1 MCSPGCF
8 SLFRGSSLIDDNVLR
23 TYQMKSSEAR
33 HYVQFDQGEDRWLCT
48 LLLQEGYRVEYC
60 AASDALT
67 YAPETFHE
75 FYNQR
80 RRWVP
85 STIANIM
92 DFLGDYKHIVK
103 VNDSISYLYI
113 VYQLFL
119 MVSTVL
125 GPATVLLMITGAY
138 NATLG
143 TSLWQSFLLAVVPA
157 FLYLVLCYITT
168 TDFQIKV
175 AALMSAIYAVIMMA
189 VIVGTTIQI
198 AEDSWTS
205 PNAIF
210 LMMLVSIT
218 IVAALTH
225 PQEFWCIVPGCLY
238 FLCIPSG
245 YLLLLIYSLCNLNIV
260 SWGTREVEKKKH
272 VKKNMTKEEEEK
284 ARIDAKQEA
293 IKKAKSK
300 GLMSQFTVQIFNP
313 SKYSSSV
320 KRFLREWLG
329 IESNETNNIILKQIL
344 GKSL

>member
-1 MCSPGCF
+1 M
-8 SLFRGSSLIDDNVLR
+8 
-23 TYQMKSSEAR
+23 
-33 HYVQFDQGEDRWLCT
+33 
-48 LLLQEGYRVEYC
+48 LQEGYRVEYC

-85 STIANIM
+85 STIANII
-92 DFLGDYKHIVK
+92 DFLADYKHIVT
-103 VNDSISYLYI
+103 VNESISYLYI
-113 VYQLFL
+113 VYQFFL

-143 TSLWQSFLLAVVPA
+143 TSLWQSFLLAVGPA
-157 FLYLVLCYITT
+157 FCYLLLCYVTT

-175 AALMSAIYAVIMMA
+175 AALMSAIYAIIMMA

-210 LMMLVSIT
+210 LMLLIFIF
-218 IVAALTH
+218 IVASITH
-225 PQEFWCIVPGCLY
+225 PQEFWCIVPGKLY

-245 YLLLLIYSLCNLNIV
+245 YYLLLIY
-260 SWGTREVEKKKH
+260 T
-272 VKKNMTKEEEEK
+272 
-284 ARIDAKQEA
+284 
-293 IKKAKSK
+293 
-300 GLMSQFTVQIFNP
+300 
-313 SKYSSSV
+313 
-320 KRFLREWLG
+320 
-329 IESNETNNIILKQIL
+329 
-344 GKSL
+344 